1 MKHLVMAVAT
11 LVGCVAATSSA
22 WAKEPNQG
30 NTYIICKDGTQQF
43 YNAHLGNNLNSQQM
57 AENAAARQGAI
68 DRCGSGN
75 YSPVVSGPRAAP
87 IGQGASVAV
96 NPRSLGAVTPRVTL
110 AQTAASLNELVASP
124 RFIEMRRAR
133 DYRGMRDA
141 LGTIGVALEMPSEAQ
156 GKLCQAPRQWL
167 WAQRFINHGQ
177 TESLSWVLVCG
188 WPGDAVTL

>member
-1 MKHLVMAVAT
+1 MKHLAMAVAT
-11 LVGCVAATSSA
+11 LAGCVAAISPA
-22 WAKEPNQG
+22 WAKEPNKG
-30 NTYIICKDGTQQF
+30 NTYVICKDGQQQF

-68 DRCGSGN
+68 DRCGPGN
-75 YSPVVSGPRAAP
+75 YSPGVGGPRAAP
-87 IGQGASVAV
+87 IGQSASVAV
-96 NPRSLGAVTPRVTL
+96 NPRALGAVVPRATL

-124 RFIEMRRAR
+124 RFIELRRAR

-141 LGTIGVALEMPSEAQ
+141 LGAIGVAFEMPSEAQ
-156 GKLCQAPRQWL
+156 WKLCQSPRQWM

-188 WPGDAVTL
+188 WPGDAATL